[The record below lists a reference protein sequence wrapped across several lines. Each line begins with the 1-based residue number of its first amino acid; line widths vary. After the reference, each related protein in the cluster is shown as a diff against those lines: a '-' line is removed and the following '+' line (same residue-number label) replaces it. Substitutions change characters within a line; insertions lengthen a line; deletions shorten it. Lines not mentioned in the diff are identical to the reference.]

1 MINKIIIGR
10 KGRTIMIEFRN
21 VSKTYDTGTEAIHN
35 ANFKIDKGEFCF
47 LVGSSGSGKST
58 LIKMI
63 LKEEEP
69 SSGNIIINGKDTT
82 FLKPSRVPY
91 LRRSMGIVFQDF
103 RLLPDKTVYEN
114 VAFAMYIV
122 KATPKHI
129 RRQVPMV
136 LSLVGL
142 SNKAKVY
149 PNELSGG
156 EQQRVALARAIVNN
170 PSMLIADEPTGNLDP
185 NTAWDIMELL
195 NDINLRGT
203 TVVVATHAKDIV
215 DKMNKRVI
223 RIDHGNIVRDE
234 KGGYDGE
241 I

>member
-1 MINKIIIGR
+1 
-10 KGRTIMIEFRN
+10 MIEFKN
-21 VSKTYDTGTEAIHN
+21 VSKVYDTGTVAVKN
-35 ANFKIDKGEFCF
+35 ANFKIEKGEFAF

-69 SSGNIIINGKDTT
+69 TSGNIIINGKDTT
-82 FLKPSRVPY
+82 FLKQSKVPY

-114 VAFAMYIV
+114 VAFAMHV
-122 KATPKHI
+122 VRATPKHI

-136 LSLVGL
+136 LALVGL

-149 PNELSGG
+149 PHELSGG
-156 EQQRVALARAIVNN
+156 EQQRVALARALVNN
-170 PSMLIADEPTGNLDP
+170 PSVIIADEPTGNLDP
-185 NTAWDIMELL
+185 DTAWDIITLL
-195 NDINLRGT
+195 NDINMRGT
-203 TVVVATHAKDIV
+203 TVVVATHAKEIV
-215 DKMNKRVI
+215 DKMKKRVI
-223 RIDHGNIVRDE
+223 EIHQGEIIRDIK
-234 KGGYDGE
+234 KGGYDSE

>member
-1 MINKIIIGR
+1 
-10 KGRTIMIEFRN
+10 MIEFRN
-21 VSKTYDTGTEAIHN
+21 VSKVYDTGTEAIHN
-35 ANFKIDKGEFCF
+35 ANFKIDKGEFAF

-58 LIKMI
+58 MIKMI

-69 SSGNIIINGKDTT
+69 TSGKIIINGKDTT

-91 LRRSMGIVFQDF
+91 LRRSMGVVFQDF

-114 VAFAMYIV
+114 VAFAMHV
-122 KATPKHI
+122 VRAVPKHI

-142 SNKAKVY
+142 SDKAKVY

-156 EQQRVALARAIVNN
+156 EQQRVVLARAIVNN

-223 RIDHGNIVRDE
+223 RIHKGNIVRDK

>member
-1 MINKIIIGR
+1 
-10 KGRTIMIEFRN
+10 MIEFKN
-21 VSKTYDTGTEAIHN
+21 VSKTYDTGTEAVKN
-35 ANFKIDKGEFCF
+35 ASFKIEKGEFAF

-69 SSGNIIINGKDTT
+69 TSGTIIINGKDTT
-82 FLKPSRVPY
+82 FLKPTRVPY

-114 VAFAMYIV
+114 VAFAMHV
-122 KATPKHI
+122 VRATPKHI

-136 LSLVGL
+136 LALVGL

-149 PNELSGG
+149 PDELSGG
-156 EQQRVALARAIVNN
+156 EQQRVALARALVNN
-170 PSMLIADEPTGNLDP
+170 PSVIIADEPTGNLDP
-185 NTAWDIMELL
+185 DTAWDIITLL
-195 NDINLRGT
+195 NDINMRGT

-215 DKMNKRVI
+215 DKMKKRVI
-223 RIDHGNIVRDE
+223 EIHKGEIVRDIK
-234 KGGYDGE
+234 KGGYNSE
-241 I
+241 V

>member
-1 MINKIIIGR
+1 
-10 KGRTIMIEFRN
+10 MIEFRN
-21 VSKTYDTGTEAIHN
+21 VSKKYDTGTEAIHN
-35 ANFKIDKGEFCF
+35 ISFKINKGEFAF

-58 LIKMI
+58 IIKLI

-69 SSGNIIINGKDTT
+69 TSGNIIINGKDTT
-82 FLKPSRVPY
+82 FLKPSRVPF

-114 VAFAMYIV
+114 VAFAMYVV

-142 SNKAKVY
+142 ANKAKVY

-156 EQQRVALARAIVNN
+156 EQQRVAIARAIVNN

-223 RIDHGNIVRDE
+223 RIDQGNIVRDE
-234 KGGYDGE
+234 KGGYDE
-241 I
+241 V

>member
-1 MINKIIIGR
+1 
-10 KGRTIMIEFRN
+10 MIEFRN
-21 VSKTYDTGTEAIHN
+21 VSKVYDTGTEAVHN
-35 ANFKIDKGEFCF
+35 ANFKIDKGEFAF

-58 LIKMI
+58 IIKMI

-69 SSGNIIINGKDTT
+69 TSGNIIINGKDTT
-82 FLKPSRVPY
+82 FLKANRVPY

-114 VAFAMYIV
+114 VAFAMYVV

-142 SNKAKVY
+142 SSKAKVY

-185 NTAWDIMELL
+185 NTAWDIIGLL

-223 RIDHGNIVRDE
+223 RVDHGNIVRDE

>member
-1 MINKIIIGR
+1 
-10 KGRTIMIEFRN
+10 MIEFRN
-21 VSKTYDTGTEAIHN
+21 VKKIYDTGTVAVNN
-35 ANFKIDKGEFCF
+35 ANFKIEKGEFAF
-47 LVGSSGSGKST
+47 LVGTSGSGKST

-69 SSGNIIINGKDTT
+69 TSGNIIINGKDTT
-82 FLKPSRVPY
+82 FLKPKRVPY
-91 LRRSMGIVFQDF
+91 LRRSMGVVFQDF

-114 VAFAMYIV
+114 VAFAMHIV

-142 SNKAKVY
+142 SDKSKVY

-156 EQQRVALARAIVNN
+156 EQQRVALARALVNN

-185 NTAWDIMELL
+185 DTAWEIMNLL
-195 NDINLRGT
+195 SDINLRGT
-203 TVVVATHAKDIV
+203 TIVVATHARDIV
-215 DKMNKRVI
+215 DKMKKRVI
-223 RIDHGNIVRDE
+223 QIEKGNIIRDDE
-234 KGGYDGE
+234 KGGYDSE